1 MANIN
6 TAWGED
12 NIRREDK
19 REKEWETE
27 NGEALMKPSA
37 NVLYVKQRAARP
49 PILTIL
55 TARGLRGQ
63 KADYLRSFN

>member
-1 MANIN
+1 MAQ
-6 TAWGED
+6 GED

-19 REKEWETE
+19 REKEWET
-27 NGEALMKPSA
+27 GETLMKPSA

-55 TARGLRGQ
+55 TARELREQ